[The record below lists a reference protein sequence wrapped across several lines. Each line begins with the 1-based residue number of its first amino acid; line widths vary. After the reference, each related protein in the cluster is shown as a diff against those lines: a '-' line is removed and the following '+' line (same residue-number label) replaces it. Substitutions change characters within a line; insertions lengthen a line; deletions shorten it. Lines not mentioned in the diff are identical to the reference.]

1 MADLPKE
8 GDELKKQYL
17 EKALNANSE
26 AASGA
31 KFSDLFDKDSSVY
44 EKPQPT
50 EEEKAKIEEE
60 KKKNAPPPKPTTD
73 AEGFPIIE
81 PVRTYKEDL
90 ADIVNKD
97 KISLERIAMMQSDAD
112 RKAPEAPK
120 PEEKKGRRLLWA
132 GGALVALGI
141 IIIAGIS
148 VFGGKRAASPA
159 EPQKEK
165 YIIFAESKQDINIT
179 NVTKTEIE
187 AIIRKL
193 AGNFKEQD
201 SVKEIVP
208 TLSAAPLD
216 ERATLQILWDKTGAR
231 IPDDLFRTLHSRFFL
246 GLYSKGGATS
256 PFLLFYTSSYDIA
269 YPALLRWEG
278 FMQDDFN
285 WLYDSRPKAGTTTLS
300 LSFKD
305 KVISNLN
312 ARSFEDASGKAA
324 FFYLFL
330 DQNTIL
336 FARAPEAVR
345 MVQDRV
351 RQAKFQ

>member
-1 MADLPKE
+1 MAEIPTE

-17 EKALNANSE
+17 EKALNANQE

-31 KFSDLFDKDSSVY
+31 KFSDLFNKDSTIY
-44 EKPQPT
+44 AKPEET
-50 EEEKAKIEEE
+50 EEEKLKREEE
-60 KKKNAPPPKPTTD
+60 KKKAAPPPKLTTD
-73 AEGFPIIE
+73 AEGYPIIE

-97 KISLERIAMMQSDAD
+97 KISLERIAMMQSDAN
-112 RKAPEAPK
+112 RNAPPPQK

-132 GGALVALGI
+132 GGVLLALGLVI
-141 IIIAGIS
+141 IVGLSI
-148 VFGGKRAASPA
+148 FGGKKSTAPA
-159 EPQKEK
+159 EPQKER
-165 YIIFAESKQDINIT
+165 YIIFAESTNDLNIA
-179 NVTKTEIE
+179 NATKTEIE
-187 AIIRKL
+187 AAIKKL

-208 TLSAAPLD
+208 AVNGPVAV
-216 ERATLQILWDKTGAR
+216 ERAALQDLWEKTSAR
-231 IPDDLFRTLHSRFFL
+231 IPDDLLRALYPRFFL
-246 GLYSKGGATS
+246 GLYSKNGATS

-285 WLYDSRPKAGTTTLS
+285 WLFETRPQAGTSTPALF
-300 LSFKD
+300 FKD
-305 KVISNLN
+305 KVVSNLD
-312 ARSFEDASGKAA
+312 ARSFEDASGKSA

-336 FARAPEAVR
+336 FARTADTVR
-345 MVQDRV
+345 MAQDRL